1 MRRVSKRII
10 SLFLVLVMLLAMI
23 PSGTVLASAASGSL
37 DMTAEGLT
45 ATYAGDGTWTGGG
58 NVAHGTVTG
67 KGSLFKQSQ
76 SGSLTFTNTR
86 SQAGY
91 ISFDYK
97 ITENTGSVTMPVIPL
112 RAAALIA
119 VRSFGAA
126 VKRFRLLSNPV
137 RVTTKQRRLSLRI
150 SILLLTS
157 VPRPPLKH
165 RSTVPIPSTVSLSQR
180 TQPKRSP
187 QR

>member
-1 MRRVSKRII
+1 
-10 SLFLVLVMLLAMI
+10 MI
-23 PSGTVLASAASGSL
+23 PAGTVLASAASGSL

-97 ITENTGSVTMPVIPL
+97 ITENTGSVTIAGNTVTGSGSYAPS
-112 RAAALIA
+112 AA
-119 VRSFGAA
+119 
-126 VKRFRLLSNPV
+126 
-137 RVTTKQRRLSLRI
+137 
-150 SILLLTS
+150 LTS

-165 RSTVPIPSTVSLSQR
+165 RPTVPIPSTVSLSQR